1 MDYNELKRT
10 SIMARLFNSYVI
22 VDWSAASKPVEGTDS
37 IWIGAL
43 APNARNQLVFKSSN
57 PPTRAKAEAEINEL
71 LTTYAKR
78 GDRTLVGFDFP
89 LGFPEGSAK
98 ALKLKNQTPWAE
110 TWDFITKGIRDKPD
124 NTNNR
129 FVLGARMNH
138 VISGEAFPFWG
149 CPPRDEVST
158 LKAKRYRQHE
168 AGDLPEFRRAEVLA
182 KGAQPV
188 WKLYYNASVGGQ
200 ALTGIPIAKRLR
212 EAPAR
217 IEKSLVWPFE
227 TGWKPL
233 TDSDLDGVEVVYAEV
248 FPSSL
253 KPVVKPGEVKDEVQV
268 RTMAEHFAQL
278 DQAGKLGALFG
289 PKTRPDYADII
300 EAEEGWILGV
310 QP

>member
-1 MDYNELKRT
+1 MVSHFLVTDDRNDVPLH
-10 SIMARLFNSYVI
+10 
-22 VDWSAASKPVEGTDS
+22 AAS
-37 IWIGAL
+37 
-43 APNARNQLVFKSSN
+43 
-57 PPTRAKAEAEINEL
+57 
-71 LTTYAKR
+71 
-78 GDRTLVGFDFP
+78 
-89 LGFPEGSAK
+89 
-98 ALKLKNQTPWAE
+98 
-110 TWDFITKGIRDKPD
+110 
-124 NTNNR
+124 
-129 FVLGARMNH
+129 
-138 VISGEAFPFWG
+138 
-149 CPPRDEVST
+149 
-158 LKAKRYRQHE
+158 
-168 AGDLPEFRRAEVLA
+168 DLLA